1 MKERLHTPG
10 PWSYERSNP
19 TRVTGPSGETIAA
32 TYGGFVGSEQQF
44 ANARLIASAPA
55 MYEYLF
61 NKASTGDDDAKTV
74 LEDTDQQGT

>member
-10 PWSYERSNP
+10 PWSYDRSNP

-44 ANARLIASAPA
+44 ANTRLIASAPA
-55 MYEYLF
+55 MYEYLL
-61 NKASTGDDDAKTV
+61 NKASAGDDDAKIV
-74 LEDTDQQGT
+74 LEDTDPQGT